1 MTPFNEDKVSEVK
14 VLAKSLSEKWSVDGE
29 TISSD
34 DLVDLLL
41 EKFEDDVKSCFGDR
55 ASEDFIGRGVDNFL
69 LGMPD
74 VLQAIITGDTEG
86 IFSGEISVVKEQ
98 EDGQN

>member
-1 MTPFNEDKVSEVK
+1 MTPFNEEKVNEVK

-29 TISSD
+29 TIGSD

-41 EKFEDDVKSCFGDR
+41 EKFEDDVKSCFEDK
-55 ASEDFIGRGVDNFL
+55 ASEDFISRGLDNYL
-69 LGMPD
+69 LTVPD

-86 IFSGEISVVKEQ
+86 ILSGEISIVKEQ
-98 EDGQN
+98 EDGQD